1 MVKDNKYFNKILEQG
16 EKILKKDTLSM
27 TDFNIL
33 LFLDSNYDTRIDK
46 ERMKENQERQKEQ
59 QRKYCEK
66 MMDLFN
72 ERNN

>member
-72 ERNN
+72 ERN